1 MTRAMK
7 RSATPNRMTI
17 WAPAW
22 AVVVL
27 CIGAGCTI
35 CPDPFDYSGPVPNG
49 SAPQNDFRARSNG
62 TRPVG
67 GVPRPWPP
75 VVQAAPGDDDATT
88 RTAIAAAET
97 PADADAE
104 DTSDTVAEP
113 AVQPAGAEV
122 GDAEADTGS
131 QPVHAEPTLDE
142 IIPPSPPPRPEIAP
156 PLRETPGWRT
166 RD

>member
-1 MTRAMK
+1 MK

-27 CIGAGCTI
+27 CAGAGCTI

-62 TRPVG
+62 IRPVG

-75 VVQAAPGDDDATT
+75 VVQAVPRDEDALTLNAVVAAKAQADDAEEPSDT
-88 RTAIAAAET
+88 AAE
-97 PADADAE
+97 PD
-104 DTSDTVAEP
+104 
-113 AVQPAGAEV
+113 VQPAGAEV

-131 QPVHAEPTLDE
+131 QPVHAEPTLEE
-142 IIPPSPPPRPEIAP
+142 IIPPLPPLRPEITR